1 MTAMELSDM
10 SFWFALGLDR
20 ARCTASLRPRNGAG
34 CWPELADVSHG
45 LDAHRMEGPGPRPEW
60 VRRLNAQADMAEGQV
75 DECEKDIKEYLDE
88 MRSDMNEAKGK
99 DWNL

>member
-1 MTAMELSDM
+1 
-10 SFWFALGLDR
+10 
-20 ARCTASLRPRNGAG
+20 
-34 CWPELADVSHG
+34 
-45 LDAHRMEGPGPRPEW
+45 
-60 VRRLNAQADMAEGQV
+60 MAEGQV